1 MLLTVIF
8 IFTTLIWFMNVYFMW
23 WFTFITLLLY
33 IPLALATFF
42 IFKFFAGDQEAA
54 RGSLPMACLFAIGT
68 FVAVSIWTIIYI
80 CCIYKEPVVY
90 TAPEPWHEDAY
101 RETSK
106 K

>member
-1 MLLTVIF
+1 MLVSEAF
-8 IFTTLIWFMNVYFMW
+8 IEHWLAFSEASHA
-23 WFTFITLLLY
+23 LLLY